1 MNAIRVSAILPAFV
15 LLIVAISGCGGGDTN
30 GDGDQLSGAILIDG
44 SSTVYP
50 VTEAVAEE
58 YIREHPDVRVTVGV
72 SGTGSGFAKFARG
85 ETDISDAS
93 RPIKPT
99 EAQAGAQNDIQFIEL
114 PVAFDGVSV
123 VVNPQN
129 DWVDCLTVEELK
141 RLWEPSST
149 VTNWNQIRPT
159 FPDRPIHLFGPS
171 TGDGTY
177 DYFTEAI
184 VGHQGASRSEFTA
197 SEDDNVLVQG
207 IAGDPNA
214 LGYFGYAY
222 YESNKDKLKVLGID
236 NGDASDG
243 EGCIKPAPETIQSNQ
258 YQPLARPLFLYVNA
272 SSADSAVMKSFINFY
287 LENAGTLAPE
297 VGYVALSDHAYQLAK
312 DRFQDGIL
320 GTVFESGPTA
330 GVTLEDLY
338 GRDSTSSGGADSTG
352 AASDTSAAAPQ
363 P

>member
-1 MNAIRVSAILPAFV
+1 
-15 LLIVAISGCGGGDTN
+15 
-30 GDGDQLSGAILIDG
+30 ILIDG

-50 VTEAVAEE
+50 ISEAVAEE
-58 YIREHPDVRVTVGV
+58 YIRAHRGVRVTVGV

-93 RPIKPT
+93 RPINPT
-99 EAQAGAQNDIQFIEL
+99 EAQAAAQNGIQFIEL
-114 PVAFDGVSV
+114 PVAYDGVSI

-129 DWVDCLTVEELK
+129 DWVDCLTVDELK
-141 RLWEPSST
+141 RLWEPSSQI
-149 VTNWNQIRPT
+149 TNWNQIRPT
-159 FPDRPIHLFGPS
+159 FPNQPIHLYGPS
-171 TGDGTY
+171 PSDGTY

-207 IAGDPNA
+207 IAGDPNS

-222 YESNKDKLKVLGID
+222 YENNRDKLKVLGID
-236 NGDASDG
+236 DGDPSNG
-243 EGCIKPAPETIQSNQ
+243 EGCIKPSPETIQSNQ

-272 SSADSAVMKSFINFY
+272 SKADSTVMQSFINFY
-287 LENAGTLAPE
+287 LENAGVLAPD
-297 VGYVALSDHAYQLAK
+297 VGYVALSDQAYQLAK
-312 DRFQDGIL
+312 ERYQKRTT
-320 GTVFESGPTA
+320 GTLFESGATT

-338 GRDSTSSGGADSTG
+338 RRESGSMGDTDSTAAQADSATQ
-352 AASDTSAAAPQ
+352 AVQ